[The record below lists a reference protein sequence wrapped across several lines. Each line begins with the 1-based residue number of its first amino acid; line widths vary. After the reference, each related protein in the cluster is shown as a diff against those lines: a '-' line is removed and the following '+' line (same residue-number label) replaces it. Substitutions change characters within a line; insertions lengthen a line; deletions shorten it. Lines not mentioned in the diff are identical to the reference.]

1 MRTRALFV
9 SLALLAAAPVLAATR
24 LDDSASPR
32 ARIDI
37 TPRWQYEDGDLA
49 GTPRLHAMLAEA
61 KNVEIRLNT
70 SAYVG
75 KRGRIYLVIPE
86 FIAGLRS
93 PDAMRVEWRTRGL
106 FQPGTVLPGARALLY
121 DGPISKP
128 LTGDTLDFTIQFDSR
143 FMAGGFR
150 FDPTFE
156 IDVLP

>member
-1 MRTRALFV
+1 MRTALFIV
-9 SLALLAAAPVLAATR
+9 LLAMLFAPAHAATK

-37 TPRWQYEDGDLA
+37 KPRWQYEEGEMA
-49 GTPRLHAMLAEA
+49 GKQRLHAMLAEA

-86 FIAGLRS
+86 FISGLRS
-93 PDAMRVEWRTRGL
+93 PDAMRVEWRGRGV
-106 FQPGTVLPGARALLY
+106 FQSGTVLPGARALIY

-128 LTGDTLDFTIQFDSR
+128 MTGDTLDFTIQFDSR
-143 FMAGGFR
+143 YMAGGLR
-150 FDPTFE
+150 FDPIFE

>member
-1 MRTRALFV
+1 MKPAHFLVALAV
-9 SLALLAAAPVLAATR
+9 IVAPALAATR

-37 TPRWQYEDGDLA
+37 TPRWQYEDGELA
-49 GTPRLHAMLAEA
+49 GKHSLYAMLAEA

-86 FIAGLRS
+86 FISGLRS
-93 PDAMRVEWRTRGL
+93 PDAMRVEWRARGV
-106 FQPGTVLPGARALLY
+106 FQSGTVLPGARALLY

-143 FMAGGFR
+143 FMAGGLR
-150 FDPTFE
+150 FDPVFE